1 MALALALGM
10 GCVVVDAGT
19 EVTICYRKSIL
30 VNMIVFILGMG
41 RWGLVSDVSGDWKW
55 RKQ

>member
-1 MALALALGM
+1 MALGLG
-10 GCVVVDAGT
+10 GVVVDAGT